1 MPPEENEYRERIRTR
16 TVRRTA
22 LSGKN
27 RPEPPGVGGWLA
39 DCFLILVRPVLD
51 AIFQSAVFN
60 RQWQENPSILHDI
73 IWNRHRQIVWTVCFI
88 MSALSVSAGV
98 VFWKIRRSAAVRY
111 AIAVLW
117 IASPG
122 YYAVIMFAW
131 LLFGHPVLWPSLS
144 SCRVG
149 KICLSPL
156 SRHCSGQPASMTR
169 NVSATPAGTMNSDP
183 AGKKREGRVPL
194 DRPDRHVTPPVFA
207 PEAPGHHMHR
217 RARPEANEKT

>member
-1 MPPEENEYRERIRTR
+1 M
-16 TVRRTA
+16 A
-22 LSGKN
+22 C
-27 RPEPPGVGGWLA
+27 LA
-39 DCFLILVRPVLD
+39 DRFLILVRPVLD

-60 RQWQENPSILHDI
+60 RQWQENPSVLHDI

-98 VFWKIRRSAAVRY
+98 VLWKIRRSAAVRY

-117 IASPG
+117 ITSPG

-131 LLFGHPVLWPSLS
+131 LLFSHPVLAIAFVVQS
-144 SCRVG
+144 R
-149 KICLSPL
+149 KTCLSPL

-169 NVSATPAGTMNSDP
+169 NVSATPAGTMNSDL

-194 DRPDRHVTPPVFA
+194 DRPDRHVTSPVFV

-217 RARPEANEKT
+217 RTRPEADEKT